1 MSSIGRNMD
10 SLINFYD
17 LSLKDLQALIAG
29 QGKEK
34 FRAEQLYRWVF
45 KSGIQDFDQMS
56 NLSKDFRTEL
66 KDKFKFLLPTVQQQL
81 DSVDGTRKF
90 LVDVSPWMN
99 EGASQRAAS
108 LQTVEAVLI
117 PSDDRLTLCMSSE
130 VGCAMGCKFCFTGK
144 QGLIRRLNA
153 AEIVGQFILAQRSL
167 EPGQRITNIVFM
179 GMGEPMDNAES
190 VFKAIDILCDPMG
203 MNFSRRKIT
212 VSTSG
217 IVPNIKLVAENRVRL
232 AVSLNAT
239 IDEIRD
245 HVMPINKKWN
255 LAELMK
261 SCRDYYSA
269 TRERIT
275 FEYVLLKGVND
286 SLEDAR
292 RIVRLTKG
300 IPCKI
305 NLIPFNEHPGSGFDR
320 PGSREV
326 GAFQN
331 LLIQLGMHVL
341 VRKTMGRDIY
351 AACGQ
356 LRSAFENHPKTLPLK
371 PISENTPIAVR
382 VGEEALLEAKQS

>member
-1 MSSIGRNMD
+1 MD
-10 SLINFYD
+10 SLVNFFD
-17 LSLKDLQALIAG
+17 LSLKDLQSLIAG

-34 FRAEQLYRWVF
+34 FRAEQLYRWVY
-45 KSGIQDFDQMS
+45 KSGVQDFDQMT
-56 NLSKDFRTEL
+56 NLGKEFRTEL
-66 KDKFKFLLPTVQQQL
+66 ASKFKFLLPIVQKQL
-81 DSVDGTRKF
+81 DSVDGTRKL

-99 EGASQRAAS
+99 QGSSERAAS

-117 PSDDRLTLCMSSE
+117 PSDDRLTLCVSSE

-144 QGLIRRLNA
+144 QGLIRRMNA
-153 AEIVGQFILAQRSL
+153 SEIVGQFILAQKSL
-167 EPGQRITNIVFM
+167 TEGQRITNIVFM
-179 GMGEPMDNAES
+179 GMGEPMDNEVN

-212 VSTSG
+212 ISTSG
-217 IVPNIKLVAENRVRL
+217 IVPNIKLIAENRVRL

-239 IDEIRD
+239 TDEIRD

-261 SCRDYYSA
+261 ACREYYSL
-269 TRERIT
+269 TKERIT
-275 FEYVLLKGVND
+275 FEYVLLKDVND

-305 NLIPFNEHPGSGFDR
+305 NLIPFNEHPGSGFNR

-326 GAFQN
+326 GTFQHV
-331 LLIQLGMHVL
+331 LIQLGMHVL

-356 LRSAFENHPKTLPLK
+356 LRSAFENHPKSLSLK
-371 PISENTPIAVR
+371 PITDKTPIAAR
-382 VGEEALLEAKQS
+382 VGEEALLEAK